1 MSVEAAASGEITT
14 DTTRAIAKDAYLF
27 AFAMLENYQTMY
39 KQAVDTQAPEYI
51 GGFGHY
57 RHYSEP
63 FTPDN
68 KDIVTPNNDTPYSW
82 AWLDLRAEPWVLSVP
97 AVPKDRYYVCQWF
110 DLFTHNFAYVGVR
123 ATGFDAGHYLFAGP
137 RWQGDAPPGITRVF
151 NSETDVIGTLTRTA
165 LNGPEDVPNVKAIQS
180 QMQLRPLSG
189 FLNRPAPPPAPFI
202 TFPPYDKARGSP
214 ADFIAYL
221 NFLLAFAQP
230 PFAGERAMM
239 ARFATIGIGP
249 GKPFD
254 ASTLDTATRDEL
266 EAGVADAKAALE
278 ERLDKTFTSSGM
290 FGSRAELGDDYIM
303 RRNTGASKGLYGNS
317 DVEAWY
323 GGYVGDGRTLSRVR
337 FPAGQLPPAR
347 FFWSAT
353 LYTLPD
359 RLLYANPKNRY
370 SIGDRTTGVTR
381 EADGSLLLYVGHE
394 SPGPDKES
402 NWLPAPAGHFSLVYR
417 IYGPSPA
424 ATRGEWKLPP
434 LESIA

>member
-1 MSVEAAASGEITT
+1 L
-14 DTTRAIAKDAYLF
+14 Y

-39 KQAVDTQAPEYI
+39 KQVIDTSAPEYV
-51 GGFGHY
+51 GGFGRY

-123 ATGFDAGHYLFAGP
+123 ATGFDAGHYLFTGP
-137 RWQGDAPPGITRVF
+137 RWQGATPPGITQAF
-151 NSETDVIGTLTRTA
+151 HSETDIVGTLTRTA
-165 LNGPEDVPNVKAIQS
+165 LNGPDDVPNVKQIHS
-180 QMQLRPLSG
+180 QMVLQPLSA
-189 FLNRPAPPPAPFI
+189 FLKQPAPLAAAAVV
-202 TFPPYDKARGSP
+202 FPPYDKAAASSAG
-214 ADFIAYL
+214 FITFL
-221 NFLLAFAQP
+221 NFLLQFTQPPYPSEQAMMTRFAQ
-230 PFAGERAMM
+230 
-239 ARFATIGIGP
+239 IGIGP

-254 ASTLDTATRDEL
+254 LATLDDATRQEL
-266 EAGVADAKAALE
+266 DVGVGDAKAALE

-290 FGSRAELGDDYIM
+290 FGSREELGSDYIM
-303 RRNTGASKGLYGNS
+303 ARNMGAAKGLYGNS

-323 GGYVGDGRTLSRVR
+323 GGYVGDGKKLSRVHFAADR
-337 FPAGQLPPAR
+337 LPPAK

-359 RLLYANPKNRY
+359 RLLYANAKNRY
-370 SIGDRTTGVTR
+370 SIGDRTKGLVKD
-381 EADGSLLLYVGHE
+381 ADGSLTLYVGHE
-394 SPGPDKES
+394 SPGPDKEN
-402 NWLPAPAGHFSLVYR
+402 NWLSAPAAPFSLVYR

-424 ATRGEWKLPP
+424 ATRGEWKLPA
-434 LESIA
+434 LEPVS